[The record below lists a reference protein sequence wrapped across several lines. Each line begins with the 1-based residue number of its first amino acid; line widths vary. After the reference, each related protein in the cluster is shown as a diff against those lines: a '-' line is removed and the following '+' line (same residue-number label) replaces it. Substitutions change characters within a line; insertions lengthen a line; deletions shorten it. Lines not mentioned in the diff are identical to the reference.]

1 MNRSHKIVRSV
12 YAPALRIEEAYFRKH
27 DIAPLEVRIQST
39 VRYSF
44 TVEKREFSAHFSDFV
59 VHCRKRLMVLGSVF
73 WHEIRHFNS
82 CSSRFSDRT
91 RKYFGPTLN

>member
-1 MNRSHKIVRSV
+1 LNRSHKIVRSAS
-12 YAPALRIEEAYFRKH
+12 APALRIEEAYFCKH
-27 DIAPLEVRIQST
+27 DIALLEVRIQST
-39 VRYSF
+39 VRYSI
-44 TVEKREFSAHFSDFV
+44 TVEKREFSAQFSDFV

-82 CSSRFSDRT
+82 CSSRFSDRP